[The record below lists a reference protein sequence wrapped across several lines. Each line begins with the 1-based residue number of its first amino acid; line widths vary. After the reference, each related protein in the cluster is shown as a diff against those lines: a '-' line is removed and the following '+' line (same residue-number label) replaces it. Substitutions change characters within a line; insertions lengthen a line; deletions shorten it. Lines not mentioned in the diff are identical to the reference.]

1 MGGGPLGAEFS
12 KVVSALCAAEMLLLL
27 RAEETLERKVLSG
40 LLELE
45 LEVELELE
53 PELDEEFDC
62 DICSIWLRYCC
73 AFEVSP
79 D

>member
-1 MGGGPLGAEFS
+1 
-12 KVVSALCAAEMLLLL
+12 MLLLL

-62 DICSIWLRYCC
+62 DICSIWLR
-73 AFEVSP
+73 
-79 D
+79 

>member
-1 MGGGPLGAEFS
+1 
-12 KVVSALCAAEMLLLL
+12 MLLLL

-53 PELDEEFDC
+53 LEPELDEEFDC
-62 DICSIWLRYCC
+62 DICSIWLR
-73 AFEVSP
+73 
-79 D
+79 

>member
-1 MGGGPLGAEFS
+1 
-12 KVVSALCAAEMLLLL
+12 VSALWAAEMLLLL

-53 PELDEEFDC
+53 LEPELDEEFDC
-62 DICSIWLRYCC
+62 DICSIWLR
-73 AFEVSP
+73 
-79 D
+79 